1 MLNTVYEL
9 ETSQL
14 RVRQR
19 REALKEDLSQAR
31 FALREA
37 QAAEV
42 EYSGISAFFDKLSGK
57 YADKAETLSR
67 QVRTA
72 EAALNALL
80 RQKET
85 EDAAVSSL
93 EAQLAALPSLETLRT
108 PETKAQWAPLE
119 RKLCAEAL
127 APLLEETVE
136 ALSQYR
142 SMLRGE
148 FPVLSIEDRTAMAT
162 APITHAERCRPLL
175 DRLEETQPLPDIPFF
190 RSPAAFLA
198 AAAKHNQL
206 DRAAAAQA
214 QTEALQKLAQLL
226 NND

>member
-1 MLNTVYEL
+1 MLSTVYEL
-9 ETSQL
+9 ETSLL
-14 RVRQR
+14 RARRR
-19 REALKEDLSQAR
+19 REELKESISQAKYT
-31 FALREA
+31 LREA
-37 QAAEV
+37 GIAEV
-42 EYSGISAFFDKLSGK
+42 EYSGIAAFFDRLSGK

-80 RQKET
+80 GQKET
-85 EDAAVSSL
+85 EDATVSSL

-108 PETKAQWAPLE
+108 PETQAQWAPLE
-119 RKLCAEAL
+119 RKLCAEVL
-127 APLLEETVE
+127 SPLLEKTAE
-136 ALSQYR
+136 ALTQYR

-162 APITHAERCRPLL
+162 DPITLAEQCRPLL
-175 DRLEETQPLPDIPFF
+175 DRLEAVQPLPEIPFF

-206 DRAAAAQA
+206 DRAAAAQS
-214 QTEALQKLAQLL
+214 QTEALQNLAQLL
-226 NND
+226 NNA

>member
-9 ETSQL
+9 ETSLL
-14 RVRQR
+14 RARRR
-19 REALKEDLSQAR
+19 REELKEALSQAR
-31 FALREA
+31 FSLREA
-37 QAAEV
+37 GIAEV
-42 EYSGISAFFDKLSGK
+42 EYSGITAFFDKLSGK
-57 YADKAETLSR
+57 YADKAEALSR

-119 RKLCAEAL
+119 RKLCAEVL
-127 APLLEETVE
+127 APLLEKTAE
-136 ALSQYR
+136 ALTQYR

-148 FPVLSIEDRTAMAT
+148 FPVLSIEERTAMAT
-162 APITHAERCRPLL
+162 APITLAEECCPLL
-175 DRLEETQPLPDIPFF
+175 DRLEAVQPLPDAPFF
-190 RSPAAFLA
+190 RSPAAFLS

-206 DRAAAAQA
+206 DRAVSAQS
-214 QTEALQKLAQLL
+214 QTEALQKLAGSLSK
-226 NND
+226 

>member
-1 MLNTVYEL
+1 MLSTVYEL
-9 ETSQL
+9 ETTLL
-14 RVRQR
+14 RARQC
-19 REALKEDLSQAR
+19 REALKEALSQAK
-31 FALREA
+31 FTLREA
-37 QAAEV
+37 RTAEV
-42 EYSGISAFFDKLSGK
+42 EYSGITAFFDKLSGK

-85 EDAAVSSL
+85 EDAALSAM
-93 EAQLAALPSLETLRT
+93 EARLAALPSLETLRT
-108 PETKAQWAPLE
+108 PETKEQWAPLE

-127 APLLEETVE
+127 TPLLEETAE
-136 ALSQYR
+136 ALTQYR

-162 APITHAERCRPLL
+162 APITCAEQCRPLL
-175 DRLEETQPLPDIPFF
+175 DRLEAVQSLPDVPFF

-206 DRAAAAQA
+206 DRAAAAQS
-214 QTEALQKLAQLL
+214 QTEALQKLVGIPGR
-226 NND
+226 